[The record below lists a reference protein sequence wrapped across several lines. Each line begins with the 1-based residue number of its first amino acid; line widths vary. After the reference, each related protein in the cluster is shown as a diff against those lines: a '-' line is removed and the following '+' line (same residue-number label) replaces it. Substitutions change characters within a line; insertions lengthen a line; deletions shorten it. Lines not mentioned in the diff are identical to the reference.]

1 MSNTL
6 QLLVTANF
14 NILSQSIQQKVYNE
28 YYEYVYGSIYY
39 IVKDRSTT
47 EDIIQESFIKI
58 IENKPKFE
66 NEVKLRAWLKVVTRN
81 TCMNY
86 LRKNKKH
93 LHNQITL
100 NSDSFCLEE
109 MSVSPISVEH
119 IVETKMME
127 DSIIR
132 YINTLK
138 PESKAIIEY
147 RWKYGLSYKEM
158 SVLLNTREEIIKQRL
173 FRIRERIKKL
183 LCKDW
188 EIRDITR
195 NI

>member
-14 NILSQSIQQKVYNE
+14 NILSQSIQQKVYYE
-28 YYEYVYGSIYY
+28 YYEYVYGLVYC
-39 IVKDRSTT
+39 IVKDRSST

-93 LHNQITL
+93 LQNQITL
-100 NSDSFCLEE
+100 SSDSICLEE
-109 MSVSPISVEH
+109 LSVSPISVEH

-183 LCKDW
+183 LCTDW
-188 EIRDITR
+188 EIRDVTR